1 METKI
6 LTREEQLD
14 IYIKVA
20 IENLKDKKES
30 KLGLQLINWVE
41 EREKLR
47 FIEYC
52 EFLLS
57 NRLHP
62 EYSIRDLRREVERE
76 IAELKDCIKSE
87 EGRHGI
93 PPQA

>member
-1 METKI
+1 MEN
-6 LTREEQLD
+6 TREQQVG
-14 IYIKVA
+14 IYINTA
-20 IENLKDKKES
+20 IANLKDKKEF

-52 EFLLS
+52 DFLLS

-62 EYSIRDLRREVERE
+62 EYSIRDLRNEVERE
-76 IAELKDCIKSE
+76 IEELKTCINNQE
-87 EGRHGI
+87 EI
-93 PPQA
+93 I

>member
-1 METKI
+1 MEN
-6 LTREEQLD
+6 TREQQVD
-14 IYIKVA
+14 IYINTA
-20 IENLKDKKES
+20 IANLKDKKES

-52 EFLLS
+52 NFLLS

-62 EYSIRDLRREVERE
+62 EYSIRDLRQEIERE
-76 IAELKDCIKSE
+76 IAELEGCINNQE
-87 EGRHGI
+87 EI
-93 PPQA
+93 V